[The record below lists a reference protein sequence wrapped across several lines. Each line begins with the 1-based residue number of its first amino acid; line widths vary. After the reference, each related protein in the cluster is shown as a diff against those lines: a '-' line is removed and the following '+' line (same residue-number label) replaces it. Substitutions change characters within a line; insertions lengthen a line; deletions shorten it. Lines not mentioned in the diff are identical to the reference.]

1 VNEQFS
7 VLAAQVTGAHGVG
20 GNVRLRLVGENPDA
34 AARSLQSCETVR
46 LSPPRGGD
54 GARALTLGS
63 LRRQDAPKGA
73 WVARFKE
80 VKDRNAAEALVGW
93 DVFIPEASRA
103 PLPPGEYYVDQLV
116 GLEITTDAGRS
127 LGRMTD
133 VIHSPANDVYET
145 DLGALI
151 PAVPSFILGIDLE
164 AGTITVRDVPGL
176 LDES

>member
-1 VNEQFS
+1 MDEQFS

-20 GNVRLRLVGENPDA
+20 GNVRLRLIGENPDA
-34 AARSLQSCETVR
+34 AVRSLQSCPTVR
-46 LSPPRGGD
+46 VSPPAGEGG
-54 GARALTLGS
+54 REVTLGS

-73 WVARFKE
+73 WVANFKE
-80 VKDRNAAEALVGW
+80 LKDRNAAEGVVGW
-93 DVFIPEASRA
+93 NVFIPESGRA

-116 GLEITTDAGRS
+116 GLDVVTDAGRS

-145 DLGALI
+145 DLGVLI
-151 PAVPSFILGIDLE
+151 PSVAAFILGIDLE
-164 AGTITVRDVPGL
+164 AGRITVRDTPGL